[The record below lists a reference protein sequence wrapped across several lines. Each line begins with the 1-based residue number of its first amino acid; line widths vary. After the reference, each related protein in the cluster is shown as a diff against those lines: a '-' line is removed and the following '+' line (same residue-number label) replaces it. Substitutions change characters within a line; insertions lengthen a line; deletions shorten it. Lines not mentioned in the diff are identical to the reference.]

1 MKIAGFPSFVLPR
14 GGRHGGSKSKSKSK
28 SKESKSKSKTR
39 TYG

>member
-28 SKESKSKSKTR
+28 ESKSKSKTR

>member
-14 GGRHGGSKSKSKSK
+14 GGPHGGSKSKSK